1 MNFGLKMYQYLY
13 IIDIS
18 TIVYKK
24 YGKNCGSYEKAV
36 TASETSMEYTMRRFT
51 TVAYNNCR
59 L

>member
-1 MNFGLKMYQYLY
+1 MNFGLKICQYLY

-24 YGKNCGSYEKAV
+24 YWKNCGSYEKAV
-36 TASETSMEYTMRRFT
+36 TTSETLMEYAMRRFT
-51 TVAYNNCR
+51 TIAYNNCR